1 MLVAQ
6 SCPTLCD
13 PMDFSL
19 PGSSVHGIFQARI
32 LEWVAPHAVEQL
44 SMPPTGSQEL
54 EDLYKLGG
62 NGIKQGVMV
71 IVFFCMSSHYG
82 QATITY
88 KFCSLGWRW
97 KHDLSAPEPLFF
109 FYLKKMLFTYF

>member
-1 MLVAQ
+1 
-6 SCPTLCD
+6 
-13 PMDFSL
+13 MDFSL

-71 IVFFCMSSHYG
+71 IVFFCMSSH
-82 QATITY
+82 
-88 KFCSLGWRW
+88 
-97 KHDLSAPEPLFF
+97 
-109 FYLKKMLFTYF
+109 